1 MFREVLQEDG
11 RRDLAM
17 LGREVAEAKHWESP
31 SIRGRLPGGR
41 RGPQSILTML
51 GALLCPCPASSP
63 SPVSD
68 SAQLPAKGLSWFYRS
83 LERKDHRQ
91 TWAKSP
97 KAKRRRKRRIP
108 MSPRS
113 LCQPTPCFSE
123 TRKPLSKGKTPMLP
137 SETYRKLLH
146 QCGTVWEKNK
156 NK

>member
-1 MFREVLQEDG
+1 MCSERSCKRMEAGILQCQGE
-11 RRDLAM
+11 RWL
-17 LGREVAEAKHWESP
+17 
-31 SIRGRLPGGR
+31 RLSTGKAPASEGG
-41 RGPQSILTML
+41 SL
-51 GALLCPCPASSP
+51 GAEEAPRASSPCWEPSSAPASSP
-63 SPVSD
+63 SPASD
-68 SAQLPAKGLSWFYRS
+68 SAQLPAKGLSWFCRS
-83 LERKDHRQ
+83 LERKDHQQ